1 MSMSLASFYRLAV
14 LHPFEF
20 VRQRAQSRPVP
31 SVPEHTCKDDPERL
45 ERIARYARAGYFNI
59 TVTSGSCQIIGEIAP
74 D

>member
-20 VRQRAQSRPVP
+20 VRQRAQARPVP
-31 SVPEHTCKDDPERL
+31 SVPKRMCSDDPERL

-59 TVTSGSCQIIGEIAP
+59 TVTSDSCQIIGEIAP

>member
-31 SVPEHTCKDDPERL
+31 EHTCNDDPERL

-59 TVTSGSCQIIGEIAP
+59 TVTSDSRQIIGEIAP